1 MLFLKSI
8 GPNTPSME
16 IWNTVGFSATLITLY
31 IVYEF
36 LLTYMHMSSVY
47 KRFLFAK
54 FNGVYKVFK
63 KWRFFM
69 HYLPL
74 ATHIFEA
81 VDKLPALV
89 VNSWIRTSDMVT
101 LALVQFH
108 RFLSLL
114 THQLRANQIH
124 QVKNKRLVYLSTGN
138 CIFSVVITGTKPVCD
153 IMSQSSLSKR
163 A

>member
-8 GPNTPSME
+8 GPNTPSIE
-16 IWNTVGFSATLITLY
+16 IWNTLGNSATLITLY

-36 LLTYMHMSSVY
+36 LLIHAYVHVY
-47 KRFLFAK
+47 IKGFCLQ
-54 FNGVYKVFK
+54 NSTVSKVFK

-69 HYLPL
+69 HYFPL
-74 ATHIFEA
+74 ATHILEA
-81 VDKLPALV
+81 VDKIPALV
-89 VNSWIRTSDMVT
+89 VNSWIRTGDMVT
-101 LALVQFH
+101 LALVQLH

-138 CIFSVVITGTKPVCD
+138 CIFSVVFTGAMT
-153 IMSQSSLSKR
+153 MLQSSLSKR